1 VYGFSTLRP
10 LWKIFLYVSAGS
22 FRATKVKCATRQFLL
37 FHPPFYFPTCKWREF
52 YLNCLA
58 LVFFSFSISADVTG
72 NAKGFE
78 CRGTTLS
85 RRAVAWENLLRASQ
99 PAGPLSTN
107 PLESTVAAAGT
118 SAVSSLKSNDTPRK
132 KKKKQK

>member
-1 VYGFSTLRP
+1 
-10 LWKIFLYVSAGS
+10 
-22 FRATKVKCATRQFLL
+22 
-37 FHPPFYFPTCKWREF
+37 
-52 YLNCLA
+52 
-58 LVFFSFSISADVTG
+58 VFFSFSFSADVTG

-78 CRGTTLS
+78 CRGTALS

-107 PLESTVAAAGT
+107 PLESTVAAGT